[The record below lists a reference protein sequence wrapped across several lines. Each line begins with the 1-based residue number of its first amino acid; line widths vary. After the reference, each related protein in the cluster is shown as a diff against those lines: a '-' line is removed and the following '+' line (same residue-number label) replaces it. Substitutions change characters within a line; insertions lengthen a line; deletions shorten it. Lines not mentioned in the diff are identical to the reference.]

1 MQVSRTSFIKEAPMC
16 PIEDVL
22 VQSGLGSLLVP
33 FGVRS
38 TTVVTAAA
46 LEAARKGRREATTK
60 DLGPGWQR
68 PKKADKTAKNFIFT
82 LLA

>member
-1 MQVSRTSFIKEAPMC
+1 MVQVSRASFIKEAPLC

-33 FGVRS
+33 FGARS

-46 LEAARKGRREATTK
+46 ALEAACKGRREATTK
-60 DLGPGWQR
+60 DLGPG
-68 PKKADKTAKNFIFT
+68 
-82 LLA
+82 